1 MIVYFNGTFVPK
13 DEVCISPDD
22 RGFLFADGVYE
33 VICTWDGELFQ
44 ADSHFRRLAHSLAAL
59 RIARPDLDE
68 LRHVARSLLTRNGLD
83 RAGASIYIQITRGA
97 AVRGHAFPSTP
108 VSPTIYAS
116 VGPYTP
122 PWEEWEDGVS
132 AILVPD
138 IRWAR
143 CDIKSLALLPN
154 VLASQRATEAG
165 AYDAIQIRDGAITEG
180 SHTSVCAVFNGCLVT
195 HPLTHHILGGVTRDV
210 ILELC
215 RKLEIPHSEY
225 PILEERLHKT
235 AEVMLL
241 GTTTGVM
248 PVVAIDGHPVGDG
261 KPGPITR
268 RLQAELHPMMLGGK
282 RAA

>member
-1 MIVYFNGTFVPK
+1 MIVYFNGTFMPK

-33 VICTWDGELFQ
+33 VICTWDGRLFR
-44 ADSHFRRLAHSLAAL
+44 ADTHFKRLTHSLEAL
-59 RIARPDLDE
+59 RIPQPDLAE

-165 AYDAIQIRDGAITEG
+165 AYDAIQIRDGVITEG
-180 SHTSVCAVFNGCLVT
+180 SHTSVCAVFSGGLVT

-225 PILEERLHKT
+225 PILEERLHNA

-241 GTTTGVM
+241 GTTSGVM
-248 PVVAIDGHPVGDG
+248 PVIAIDGHPVGDG

>member
-1 MIVYFNGTFVPK
+1 MIVYFNGTFMPK

-33 VICTWDGELFQ
+33 VICAWDGRLFR
-44 ADSHFRRLAHSLAAL
+44 ADTHFKRLTHSLEAL
-59 RIARPDLDE
+59 RIPQPDLDE
-68 LRHVARSLLTRNGLD
+68 LRHVARSLLTRNSLD

-122 PWEEWEDGVS
+122 PWEEWVDGVS

-165 AYDAIQIRDGAITEG
+165 AYDAIQIRDGVITEG
-180 SHTSVCAVFNGCLVT
+180 SHTSVCAVFSGGLVT

-225 PILEERLHKT
+225 PILEERLHNA

-241 GTTTGVM
+241 GTTSGVM
-248 PVVAIDGHPVGDG
+248 PVIAIDGHPVGDG